1 LAPPQTYYLRINP
14 FVGGLCVIGSAVSH
28 YRVIEKLGGGGMGV
42 VYKAEDTMLGRFV
55 ALKFLPD
62 NLAQDPHALER
73 FRLEARAA
81 SALNH
86 PNICTIHEIAR
97 HNGQWFLVME
107 FMEGATLKYRIA
119 GKPLP
124 LEEVLDLGVQ
134 IADGLEVAHEEGI
147 VHRDIKPANLFVTT
161 RGQAKILDFGLAKV
175 IPALVRGTGSD
186 VTVETASLEDEL
198 TSKGSLL
205 GTIPYMSPEQV
216 RGQPVDSRT
225 DLFSFGAVLYEMT
238 TGVGAFPGANS
249 AAVLESILHAAPN
262 LPSRLNPSMPAE
274 MERIVCKALEKDRKL
289 RYQSA
294 SELRADLQRLRRD
307 TESTEIRLELES
319 AAGQSRKPWLGLKG
333 AVVVSAIVIAA
344 LVAAFRPWR
353 TTAEAPGA
361 RMLVQHSL
369 TTNPPENPVYA
380 ATISPDGRYLAYAD
394 FTGVFVRLL
403 ETGETHSLPLPDG
416 FCFR

>member
-1 LAPPQTYYLRINP
+1 
-14 FVGGLCVIGSAVSH
+14 VGELPVIGSAVSH

-42 VYKAEDTMLGRFV
+42 VYKAEDTVLGRFV

-62 NLAQDPHALER
+62 HLAQEPQALER
-73 FRLEARAA
+73 FRREARAA

-86 PNICTIHEIAR
+86 PNICTIHEIAQ
-97 HNGQWFLVME
+97 HSGQWFLVME
-107 FMEGATLKYRIA
+107 FMAGRTLKYCIA
-119 GKPLP
+119 AKPLP
-124 LEEVLDLGVQ
+124 LEEVLDLGIQ
-134 IADGLEVAHEEGI
+134 ISDGLDVAHEQGI
-147 VHRDIKPANLFVTT
+147 IHRDIKPANLFVTN

-175 IPALVRGTGSD
+175 IPALVRNTGSD
-186 VTVETASLEDEL
+186 LSLETANLEDEL
-198 TSKGSLL
+198 TGQGTLL

-238 TGVGAFPGANS
+238 TGAGAFSGATS
-249 AAVLESILHAAPN
+249 AAVIDNILHAAPT
-262 LPSRLNPSMPAE
+262 PPTRLNPSLPAE

-294 SELRADLQRLRRD
+294 NELRADLKRLKRD
-307 TESTEIRLELES
+307 TASAEIRLELGS
-319 AAGQSRKPWLGLKG
+319 APGSRAPGLGFKRTL
-333 AVVVSAIVIAA
+333 VLSAIVIAA
-344 LVAAFRPWR
+344 LVAAFRFWPSSAAR
-353 TTAEAPGA
+353 PEA
-361 RMLVQHSL
+361 RMLLQHSL

>member
-1 LAPPQTYYLRINP
+1 
-14 FVGGLCVIGSAVSH
+14 
-28 YRVIEKLGGGGMGV
+28 MGV

-62 NLAQDPHALER
+62 DVAQDPHALER
-73 FRLEARAA
+73 FRREARAA

-86 PNICTIHEIAR
+86 PNICTIHEIAQ

-107 FMEGATLKYRIA
+107 FLEGRTLKYHIA

-124 LEEVLDLGVQ
+124 SEEVLDLGIQ
-134 IADGLEVAHEEGI
+134 IADGLEVAHEQGI
-147 VHRDIKPANLFVTT
+147 IHRDIKPPNIFVTN
-161 RGQAKILDFGLAKV
+161 RGQAKILDFGLAKM
-175 IPALVRGTGSD
+175 IPSLVRGTGSD
-186 VTVETASLEDEL
+186 SSFETASLEDAV
-198 TSKGSLL
+198 TNKGTML

-216 RGQPVDSRT
+216 RGQPLDART

-238 TGVGAFPGANS
+238 TGLGAFSGETS
-249 AAVLESILHAAPN
+249 ALVLDNILHAAPN
-262 LPSRLNPSMPAE
+262 PPSRLNPSLPIE

-294 SELRADLQRLRRD
+294 NELRADLQRLRRD
-307 TESTEIRLELES
+307 TGSADMRLELES
-319 AAGQSRKPWLGLKG
+319 AAKSRAPWLGLRG
-333 AVVVSAIVIAA
+333 SLVIAA
-344 LVAAFRPWR
+344 ILVAAFGIALRLWRPSI
-353 TTAEAPGA
+353 ASSPEA
-361 RMLVQHSL
+361 RNLVQHSL

>member
-1 LAPPQTYYLRINP
+1 
-14 FVGGLCVIGSAVSH
+14 
-28 YRVIEKLGGGGMGV
+28 MGV

-62 NLAQDPHALER
+62 DVAQDPYALER
-73 FRLEARAA
+73 FQLEARAA

-86 PNICTIHEIAR
+86 PNICTIHEIAQHDGR
-97 HNGQWFLVME
+97 WFLVME
-107 FMEGATLKYRIA
+107 FMEGCTLKYRIA

-124 LEEVLDLGVQ
+124 PEEVLDLGIQ
-134 IADGLEVAHEEGI
+134 ISDGLDVAHEQGI
-147 VHRDIKPANLFVTT
+147 IHRDIKPGNIFVTN

-175 IPALVRGTGSD
+175 IPHALVRSTGSD
-186 VTVETASLEDEL
+186 LSVETATLEDDV
-198 TSKGSLL
+198 TTKGTLL

-238 TGVGAFPGANS
+238 TGAGVFSGATS
-249 AAVLESILHAAPN
+249 AAVIDNILHAAPK
-262 LPSRLNPSMPAE
+262 PPARLNPSITTE

-294 SELRADLQRLRRD
+294 NELRVDLKRLKRD
-307 TESTEIRLELES
+307 TGSAEIRLELES
-319 AAGQSRKPWLGLKG
+319 AARRQSRTPWLGFKG
-333 AVVVSAIVIAA
+333 ALVIAA
-344 LVAAFRPWR
+344 IIIAAFVAAFRLWR
-353 TTAEAPGA
+353 PSIAARPEA
-361 RMLVQHSL
+361 RILVQHSL

-394 FTGVFVRLL
+394 LTGVFVRLL

>member
-1 LAPPQTYYLRINP
+1 
-14 FVGGLCVIGSAVSH
+14 
-28 YRVIEKLGGGGMGV
+28 MGV

-62 NLAQDPHALER
+62 DVAEDPHALER
-73 FRLEARAA
+73 FRREARAA

-86 PNICTIHEIAR
+86 PNICTIHEIAQ
-97 HNGQWFLVME
+97 HNGKWFLVME
-107 FMEGATLKYRIA
+107 FLEGCTLKYHIA

-124 LEEVLDLGVQ
+124 PEEVLDLGIQ
-134 IADGLEVAHEEGI
+134 IADGLDVAHAQGI
-147 VHRDIKPANLFVTT
+147 IHRDIKPANLFVTS
-161 RGQAKILDFGLAKV
+161 RGQAKILDFGLAKM
-175 IPALVRGTGSD
+175 IPALVRS
-186 VTVETASLEDEL
+186 TVSESPGETASLEDDV
-198 TSKGSLL
+198 TNKGTLL

-216 RGQPVDSRT
+216 RGQPLDSRT

-238 TGVGAFPGANS
+238 TGAGAFTGDTS
-249 AAVLESILHAAPN
+249 ALVLDNILHAAPRP
-262 LPSRLNPSMPAE
+262 PSRLNPSLPTE

-294 SELRADLQRLRRD
+294 NELRADLQRLRRD
-307 TESTEIRLELES
+307 SSSAEMRLELES
-319 AAGQSRKPWLGLKG
+319 AAKPPRPWLGLRE
-333 AVVVSAIVIAA
+333 ALVISAILLAGLGV
-344 LVAAFRPWR
+344 AFRLWR
-353 TTAEAPGA
+353 PSMTLSPEA
-361 RMLVQHSL
+361 RNLVQHSL